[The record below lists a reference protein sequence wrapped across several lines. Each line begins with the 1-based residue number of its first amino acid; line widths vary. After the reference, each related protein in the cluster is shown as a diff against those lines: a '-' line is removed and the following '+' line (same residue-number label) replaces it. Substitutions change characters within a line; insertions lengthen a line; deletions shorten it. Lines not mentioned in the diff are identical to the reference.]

1 MFQLMA
7 LLMGSMTLGM
17 GHLVTAVD
25 ASVQSTVE
33 NVAVQVMPAE
43 GRFSSDFGFRH
54 HPIHGG
60 TIFHEGVDIANVRST
75 PIEASGAGR
84 VVKVEYERGYGLL
97 IEIDH
102 GHGWTTRYAHLSA
115 ADVKVGDSVG
125 VGSPIGKMGASGSA
139 TGNHLHF
146 EVRRYSFAVNPTP
159 YLTAVAPAFAL
170 NSH

>member
-1 MFQLMA
+1 MFQWVVF
-7 LLMGSMTLGM
+7 LLGSMTLGM
-17 GHLVTAVD
+17 GNLITVVD
-25 ASVQSTVE
+25 SSIPQTIH

-43 GRFSSDFGFRH
+43 GRLSSDFGFRV
-54 HPIHGG
+54 HPINRG
-60 TIFHEGVDIANVRST
+60 TIFHNGVDIANVRST
-75 PIEASGAGR
+75 PIDAAGAGR
-84 VVKVEYERGYGLL
+84 VTRVEYGRGYGLT

-125 VGSPIGKMGASGSA
+125 AGTPIGKMGASGSA

-159 YLTAVAPAFAL
+159 YLSAVIPAFAA
-170 NSH
+170 NR